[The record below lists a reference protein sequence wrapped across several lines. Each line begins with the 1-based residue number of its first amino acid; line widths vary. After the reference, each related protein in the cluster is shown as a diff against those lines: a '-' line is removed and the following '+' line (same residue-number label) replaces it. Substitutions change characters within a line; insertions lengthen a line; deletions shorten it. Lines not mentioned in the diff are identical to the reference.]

1 MEKIRYLKDF
11 ILKVITAVRDDF
23 TMQTVAITV
32 PSILGSIIF
41 TSLYALAAI
50 WSRSMWLVMM
60 TLFYIVTILM
70 KGSILVA
77 AGKNFFSWSKDNSS
91 AVSYR
96 KFSWYLLMFDIA
108 LAIVVGVFH
117 IIGFH
122 KEYPGYTIYAAA
134 IFVIGKIYFA
144 ARNMIKAQKTN
155 SYTTIALRKVN
166 AVKAIVSALILQNAV
181 LSRFGPIYSNFT
193 RNSNSVSGTIA
204 FLIILFMSIGGLYTT
219 RKERT

>member
-1 MEKIRYLKDF
+1 MAKIGHIKDF
-11 ILKVITAVRDDF
+11 ILKVITAFRDDF

-60 TLFYIVTILM
+60 TFFYIVTILM
-70 KGSILVA
+70 KISILVA
-77 AGKNFFSWSKDNSS
+77 AGKNLFSWSKDNSS

-108 LAIVVGVFH
+108 LGIVVGIFH

-134 IFVIGKIYFA
+134 IFVIGKIYDQGPKDQFLYDDSTEKGQCRKSHSLGA
-144 ARNMIKAQKTN
+144 YPAKRG
-155 SYTTIALRKVN
+155 ALEVWTD
-166 AVKAIVSALILQNAV
+166 LL
-181 LSRFGPIYSNFT
+181 
-193 RNSNSVSGTIA
+193 
-204 FLIILFMSIGGLYTT
+204 
-219 RKERT
+219 